1 MMTYR
6 NGTVPT
12 HVWPRLYSLLAH
24 GHATLHTWQ
33 HRREERRAL
42 RDLLRLD
49 DWLLADIGRDRAAV
63 AWEARRP
70 FWQPLAMSDQRIDQP
85 RVVEQL
91 DRLDLI
97 AGAQVGS
104 RPGHSLSS

>member
-12 HVWPRLYSLLAH
+12 HVWPRLYSLLAR
-24 GHATLHTWQ
+24 GRATLHTWQ

-49 DWLLADIGRDRAAV
+49 DWLLADIGCDRNAV
-63 AWEARRP
+63 AWEVRRP
-70 FWQPLAMSDQRIDQP
+70 FWQPLARWAP
-85 RVVEQL
+85 GA
-91 DRLDLI
+91 RL
-97 AGAQVGS
+97 
-104 RPGHSLSS
+104 RPHTEAPPQTGGPGDDDCC